1 MLTLFPVSTQQTYY
15 PIPLILLLRGCF
27 PTHLPHHPNISLH
40 WGIKPSQEQ
49 GPPLP
54 LKPEKAPFSSFS
66 PSPNSSIGL
75 LMVSVMTGICI
86 GQDLAKPLRRQLY
99 QAPVS
104 KHALASAILSEFGV
118 CMWNGSPGE
127 AVSGQP
133 FLQYLLHSLFLYFF
147 RQEKFYVKILEMSW
161 WPHPSTSRP
170 CLTSR

>member
-86 GQDLAKPLRRQLY
+86 GQDLAEPLRRQLY
-99 QAPVS
+99 QAPVNKNFS
-104 KHALASAILSEFGV
+104 ASAIVSGCHI
-118 CMWNGSPGE
+118 CMWDGFPSE
-127 AVSGQP
+127 GQ
-133 FLQYLLHSLFLYFF
+133 SLDSLSFSLCSS
-147 RQEKFYVKILEMSW
+147 LC
-161 WPHPSTSRP
+161 P
-170 CLTSR
+170 CI